1 MTIRDYLSQAYRLDQ
16 RIDSNIR
23 EVSTLRKM
31 MGSISSP
38 VLGDR
43 VQTSRPAEAPFVRS
57 IEKIMLLEE
66 KINAEIDL
74 LVDLKEQIRGVI
86 AAVPDTDERMVLS
99 YRYVHNLTWEQI
111 SDELDE
117 SVSTV
122 KRRHRSA
129 LDHAILPENFIQIE
143 N

>member
-57 IEKIMLLEE
+57 IEKIMLLED

-111 SDELDE
+111 SDELNE

-122 KRRHRSA
+122 KRRHKSA
-129 LDHAILPENFIQIE
+129 LDHAVLPENFIQIE

>member
-1 MTIRDYLSQAYRLDQ
+1 MTIRDYLFQAYRLDQ

-43 VQTSRPAEAPFVRS
+43 VQTTRPAEAPFVRS
-57 IEKIMLLEE
+57 LEKIMALEE
-66 KINAEIDL
+66 KINSEIDL
-74 LVDLKEQIRGVI
+74 LISLKEQIRGVI

-99 YRYVHNLTWEQI
+99 YRYVHNLTWEEI
-111 SDELDE
+111 SDELNE

-129 LDHAILPENFIQIE
+129 LDHAVLPENFIQVD

>member
-74 LVDLKEQIRGVI
+74 LVDLKEQIRSVI

-111 SDELDE
+111 SDELNE

-122 KRRHRSA
+122 KRRHKSA
-129 LDHAILPENFIQIE
+129 LDHAVLPENFIQIE

>member
-1 MTIRDYLSQAYRLDQ
+1 MTIKDYLSQAYRLDQ

-31 MGSISSP
+31 MGNISSP
-38 VLGDR
+38 MLGDR
-43 VQTSRPAEAPFVRS
+43 VQTTRSAEAPFVRS
-57 IEKIMLLEE
+57 VEKIMALED

-74 LVDLKEQIRGVI
+74 LVDLKKQIRGVI
-86 AAVPDTDERMVLS
+86 SAVPDTDERMVLC
-99 YRYVHNLTWEQI
+99 YRYIHNLTWEEI

-122 KRRHRSA
+122 KRRHKSA
-129 LDHAILPENFIQIE
+129 LAHMVLPEDFIEI
-143 N
+143 